1 MSETPLTEP
10 PSERLSISERAAK
23 RDRMAHSGRDRYGSL
38 LRTLQ
43 AGRELPIGSAP
54 EARYEWHPI
63 FGRLIVAVI
72 VVVIAWFAL
81 RAGVTIWRDNTTDT
95 WAGPDASVQS
105 GQRLDGCP
113 PVNILHDD
121 AFPTWIRF
129 QGSIFVLANARRPV
143 AAVTAENGYRGDR
156 LHQRL
161 AHLLRMLDPATGSA
175 RPDQLLVY
183 DPRASAA
190 SSIACCRTA
199 ADGP

>member
-10 PSERLSISERAAK
+10 PAERLSISERAAK

-54 EARYEWHPI
+54 RARYEWNPV
-63 FGRLIVAVI
+63 FWKLIAAVI

-95 WAGPDASVQS
+95 WAGPDATVQS

-113 PVNILHDD
+113 PVNVLHDD

-129 QGSIFVLANARRPV
+129 QGAIFGLANARRPV
-143 AAVTAENGYRGDR
+143 AAVTADNGYQASGYSNDSR
-156 LHQRL
+156 Q
-161 AHLLRMLDPATGSA
+161 LLLMLDTAGGI
-175 RPDQLLVY
+175 RDDQILVY
-183 DPRASAA
+183 DPRASTGELYR
-190 SSIACCRTA
+190 ILPECT
-199 ADGP
+199 